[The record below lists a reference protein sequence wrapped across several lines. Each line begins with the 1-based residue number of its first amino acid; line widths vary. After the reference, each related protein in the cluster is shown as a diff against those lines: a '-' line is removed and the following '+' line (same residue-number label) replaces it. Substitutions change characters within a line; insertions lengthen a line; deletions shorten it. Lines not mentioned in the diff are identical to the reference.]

1 MKKRCKSVAKILA
14 LVLMLSAAFTFV
26 TGATSAHAGDPT
38 AKSIFEG
45 EHAGDKDIFGNTT
58 NVVEDAGR
66 SAKNLIMTGA
76 IVLLVIGAV
85 IVGVQFTSR
94 NSQKR
99 QEAKSNLVAIVIG
112 AVIVFAAVALIAF
125 SGNIASNLSSSID
138 KEITEDGK

>member
-1 MKKRCKSVAKILA
+1 MKKRCESVAKILA
-14 LVLMLSAAFTFV
+14 LVLMLSAAFTFAA
-26 TGATSAHAGDPT
+26 GATSARAADPT

-45 EHAGDKDIFGNTT
+45 SHEGDKDIFGNTT